1 MRKLAF
7 IALLALAGCPKHEE
21 APDAGAIAPGAPVPT
36 TEQEPNDEAAHA
48 QQLKGPVDVTASLSA
63 AAGKKADEDWYAL
76 DPALG
81 RVTVKVDPA
90 PPLDVIVEI
99 YDSDGVKRLTQDGAA
114 GGGSEVIHGLVV
126 ARAPKLRVLGK
137 KDALGPYHLTV
148 VADAPDAATE
158 QEPNN
163 RAADA
168 TPLEADKPLTGYISD
183 STDEDWFQIS
193 LPGPDGG
200 EDAGPLDAGPVDAG
214 AAPTIDAGTAELDAG
229 VIDAGATDAGAAA
242 DAGQVVDAGS
252 TPPPP
257 PPPPMLLHLT
267 ISGVPGVRLE
277 VDVVNAAG
285 APLLSAKGKSPGD
298 GVEIRNVAL
307 RAPERDFYVV
317 VKSAWVGEKKEAKR
331 SASVDSPY
339 TITAHLEQAQGEVEL
354 EPNDDA
360 AHATSMA
367 WEGNTASIVG
377 YLSPRAD
384 VDDYV
389 LHSDKPVIA
398 RAEVSGVE
406 HLDLELSVLGVPDGG
421 KETTLLTAN
430 DGELKEPEVLTNLA
444 FGPGDLYLQVRGAAR
459 KGPDGKWTR
468 DSENAK
474 DPYRLTVTAAP
485 DDGTKEHEP
494 NNTPETATPL
504 APNQTLRGTIHPK
517 KDVDFYRLDLTSLP
531 VKTTIKASV
540 TGILKVDVAL
550 YLYRQKEDGTLA
562 IVQTSDS
569 AKGDAPESIT
579 YAAEPG
585 LYFLKVK
592 DTKDRESNFVDSY
605 AIRVELQ

>member
-1 MRKLAF
+1 MRKLALV
-7 IALLALAGCPKHEE
+7 ALLALAACPKHEE
-21 APDAGAIAPGAPVPT
+21 VQDAGGPPPGAPVPT
-36 TEQEPNDEAAHA
+36 PEQEPNDDAAHA
-48 QQLKGPVDVTASLSA
+48 QQLKGPVDVTASLSG

-76 DPALG
+76 DPSLG
-81 RVTVKVDPA
+81 QVTVKVDPA
-90 PPLDVIVEI
+90 PPLDVVIEV
-99 YDSDGVKRLTQDGAA
+99 YDSDGVKRMTQDGAA

-137 KDALGPYHLTV
+137 KDEAGPYHLTV
-148 VADAPDAATE
+148 TADAPDAAME

-168 TPLEADKPLTGYISD
+168 TPLEADKPLTGYLSD
-183 STDEDWFQIS
+183 PSDEDWFKLS

-200 EDAGPLDAGPVDAG
+200 EDAGAMDAGLLDAGAGAIVDAGAPELDAGSNDAGASDAGFVDAGPVDAG
-214 AAPTIDAGTAELDAG
+214 SVP
-229 VIDAGATDAGAAA
+229 
-242 DAGQVVDAGS
+242 
-252 TPPPP
+252 PPPP

-267 ISGVPGVRLE
+267 VSGVPGVRLE
-277 VDVVNAAG
+277 VDVVNAAE
-285 APLLSAKGKSPGD
+285 ATLYSTRGKTPGE
-298 GVEIRNVAL
+298 GIEVRNLAL

-331 SASVDSPY
+331 FASVDQPY
-339 TITAHLEQAQGEVEL
+339 TLTAHLEQAQGEVEL

-360 AHATSMA
+360 AHATPMA
-367 WEGNTASIVG
+367 WEGNTASIQG
-377 YLSPRAD
+377 YLSPRTD

-421 KETTLLTAN
+421 KETTHLTAN

-444 FGPGDLYLQVRGAAR
+444 FGPGDLYLQIRGAAR
-459 KGPDGKWTR
+459 KGPDGKWSR
-468 DSENAK
+468 DTENAK
-474 DPYRLTVTAAP
+474 DPYRLTVTAVP
-485 DDGTKEHEP
+485 DDGTHEREP
-494 NNTPETATPL
+494 NNTPELATPI
-504 APNQTLRGTIHPK
+504 AIGQTLRGNIHPK
-517 KDVDFYRLDLTSLP
+517 KDVDYFRLDLTSLP
-531 VKTTIKASV
+531 VKTTIRATV

-550 YLYRQKEDGTLA
+550 YLYRQKDDGTLS

-569 AKGDAPESIT
+569 AKGDAPESVT

-585 LYFLKVK
+585 VYFLKVK

-605 AIRVELQ
+605 ALRVELQ